1 MDAVDRAAVVAPSP
15 YLGRAGRLEDESIET
30 SGARHLDG
38 KGLLGV
44 QTINRPSAKSP
55 ARAAIG
61 VGDVMPRITLPS
73 ASGAVFDSWDQ
84 LTSGMARAYWLG
96 APPDEATAVGLSEEL
111 AASETLLHVVL
122 TSAPPASADYPSWL
136 LDQAG
141 ELGGAFGA
149 TGPLVVLVDPGGRVA
164 ALLPSPSPGTIAAR
178 ATELYASSAPALVQA
193 KAPVLL
199 LERVVDPAF
208 CKTLMEHWRRG
219 SKLANNV
226 ASDYGNVV
234 NADIKRRQD
243 VQVSDPLLFVQLRD
257 CVMRRVVP
265 VMEQV
270 YHARIN
276 VMEAPLI
283 GCYEADS
290 GGWFRRHR
298 DNTSSATAHRQFALS
313 LNLNGTDEYDGGLL
327 RFPEFGRELYAPVAG
342 GALVFSTAMV
352 HEVTPVT
359 RGRRFGVF
367 TFLSASGPSVMRRPT

>member
-1 MDAVDRAAVVAPSP
+1 
-15 YLGRAGRLEDESIET
+15 
-30 SGARHLDG
+30 
-38 KGLLGV
+38 
-44 QTINRPSAKSP
+44 
-55 ARAAIG
+55 
-61 VGDVMPRITLPS
+61 MPRITLPS

-84 LTSGMARAYWLG
+84 LTYGMARAYWLG
-96 APPDEATAVGLSEEL
+96 APPDSATAARLSEDL

-122 TSAPPASADYPSWL
+122 TCAPPATAHYPSWL
-136 LDQAG
+136 LDRAG
-141 ELGGAFGA
+141 ELARAFA
-149 TGPLVVLVDPGGRVA
+149 ASGPLAVLVDPGGRVA
-164 ALLPSPSPGTIAAR
+164 ALLPAPSPGVIARR
-178 ATELYASSAPALVQA
+178 AAEFFAGSAPVLVQA

-199 LERVVDPAF
+199 LERVVEPAF
-208 CKTLMEHWRRG
+208 CTALMDYWQRG
-219 SKLANNV
+219 SKLANEV

-243 VQVSDPLLFVQLRD
+243 VRVSDPLLFVQLRD
-257 CVMRRVVP
+257 CVMHRVVP

-270 YHARIN
+270 YHTRIN

-283 GCYEADS
+283 GCYQSDS
-290 GGWFRRHR
+290 GGWFRRHK

-359 RGRRFGVF
+359 RGHRFGVF
-367 TFLSASGPSVMRRPT
+367 TFLSARGPSAIRRPT

>member
-1 MDAVDRAAVVAPSP
+1 
-15 YLGRAGRLEDESIET
+15 
-30 SGARHLDG
+30 
-38 KGLLGV
+38 
-44 QTINRPSAKSP
+44 
-55 ARAAIG
+55 
-61 VGDVMPRITLPS
+61 MPRITLPS
-73 ASGAVFDSWDQ
+73 ASGGLFDSWDQ

-96 APPDEATAVGLSEEL
+96 TPPDPDTAMQLSEEL
-111 AASETLLHVVL
+111 AASEMLLHVVL
-122 TSAPPASADYPSWL
+122 TSEPPASADYPSWV

-141 ELGGAFGA
+141 ELGQAFGA
-149 TGPLVVLVDPGGRVA
+149 TGPLVVLVDPAGRVA
-164 ALLPSPSPGTIAAR
+164 ALLPAPSSEAIVVRAA
-178 ATELYASSAPALVQA
+178 ELYAASAPVLVQA

-199 LERVVDPAF
+199 LERVAEPAF
-208 CKTLMEHWRRG
+208 CKTLMDYWQRS
-219 SKLANNV
+219 SKLANQV

-283 GCYEADS
+283 GCYGSES
-290 GGWFRRHR
+290 GGWFRRHK

-313 LNLNGTDEYDGGLL
+313 LNLNSTDEYDGGLL

-367 TFLSASGPSVMRRPT
+367 TFLSASGPSVIRQPS

>member
-1 MDAVDRAAVVAPSP
+1 
-15 YLGRAGRLEDESIET
+15 
-30 SGARHLDG
+30 
-38 KGLLGV
+38 
-44 QTINRPSAKSP
+44 
-55 ARAAIG
+55 
-61 VGDVMPRITLPS
+61 MPHITLPS
-73 ASGAVFDSWDQ
+73 ACGRVFDSWDQ
-84 LTSGMARAYWLG
+84 PTSGMARAYWLG
-96 APPDEATAVGLSEEL
+96 TPPDVAMAIRLSEDL
-111 AASETLLHVVL
+111 AAWETLLHVVVV
-122 TSAPPASADYPSWL
+122 SPSGASGYPSWL

-141 ELGGAFGA
+141 ELDCAFAA
-149 TGPLVVLVDPGGRVA
+149 TGSLVVLVDSGGRVA
-164 ALLPSPSPGTIAAR
+164 ALLASPSPAAITAR
-178 ATELYASSAPALVQA
+178 AAELYAASAPRLVQA

-199 LERVVDPAF
+199 LERVVEPAF
-208 CKTLMEHWRRG
+208 CETLMEHWQRSG
-219 SKLANNV
+219 KLANKV
-226 ASDYGNVV
+226 ASGHGNVV

-243 VQVSDPLLFVQLRD
+243 VQVSDPLLFVRLRD

-270 YHARIN
+270 YHARIK

-283 GCYEADS
+283 GCYESAS

-367 TFLSASGPSVMRRPT
+367 TFLSASGPSVIRRPM

>member
-1 MDAVDRAAVVAPSP
+1 
-15 YLGRAGRLEDESIET
+15 
-30 SGARHLDG
+30 
-38 KGLLGV
+38 
-44 QTINRPSAKSP
+44 
-55 ARAAIG
+55 
-61 VGDVMPRITLPS
+61 MPRITLPS
-73 ASGAVFDSWDQ
+73 ASGGLFDSWDQ

-96 APPDEATAVGLSEEL
+96 TPPDPDGAAQLSEDL

-122 TSAPPASADYPSWL
+122 TAAPPASSDYPSWV

-141 ELGGAFGA
+141 ELGRAFGA
-149 TGPLVVLVDPGGRVA
+149 TAPVVVLVDPAGRVA
-164 ALLPSPSPGTIAAR
+164 ALLPAPSSEAVAAR
-178 ATELYASSAPALVQA
+178 AAELYAASAPVLVRA

-199 LERVVDPAF
+199 LERVAEPAF
-208 CKTLMEHWRRG
+208 CKTLMDYWQR
-219 SKLANNV
+219 SNKLANKV

-283 GCYEADS
+283 GCYGSES
-290 GGWFRRHR
+290 GGWFRRHK

-313 LNLNGTDEYDGGLL
+313 LNLNSTDEYDGGLL

-367 TFLSASGPSVMRRPT
+367 TFLSASGPSVIR

>member
-1 MDAVDRAAVVAPSP
+1 
-15 YLGRAGRLEDESIET
+15 
-30 SGARHLDG
+30 
-38 KGLLGV
+38 
-44 QTINRPSAKSP
+44 
-55 ARAAIG
+55 
-61 VGDVMPRITLPS
+61 MPRITLPS
-73 ASGAVFDSWDQ
+73 ASGGVFDSWDQ

-96 APPDEATAVGLSEEL
+96 TPPDGAAAAQLSEEL

-122 TSAPPASADYPSWL
+122 TAAPPAASSAYPSWL

-141 ELGGAFGA
+141 ELGRAFA
-149 TGPLVVLVDPGGRVA
+149 AAGPLVVLVDPGGRVA
-164 ALLPSPSPGTIAAR
+164 ALLPAPSPAAIAAR
-178 ATELYASSAPALVQA
+178 AADLYAASAPVVVQA

-199 LERVVDPAF
+199 LERVAEPAF
-208 CKTLMEHWRRG
+208 CTTLMEYWQRS
-219 SKLANNV
+219 SKLANKV
-226 ASDYGNVV
+226 ASNSGNVV

-243 VQVSDPLLFVQLRD
+243 VQVSDPLLFVQVRD
-257 CVMRRVVP
+257 CLMRRVVP

-276 VMEAPLI
+276 VIEAPLI
-283 GCYEADS
+283 GCYESDS
-290 GGWFRRHR
+290 GGWFRRHK

-342 GALVFSTAMV
+342 GALIFSTAMV

-367 TFLSASGPSVMRRPT
+367 TFLSASGPSVIRQPS

>member
-1 MDAVDRAAVVAPSP
+1 VRE
-15 YLGRAGRLEDESIET
+15 R
-30 SGARHLDG
+30 

-44 QTINRPSAKSP
+44 QTINRPSAKPP

-73 ASGAVFDSWDQ
+73 ASGGVFDSWDQ
-84 LTSGMARAYWLG
+84 LTSGMARVYWLG
-96 APPDEATAVGLSEEL
+96 TPPDGASAGQLSEEL
-111 AASETLLHVVL
+111 AASETLLHIVL
-122 TSAPPASADYPSWL
+122 TSPSSVSPDYPSWL

-141 ELGGAFGA
+141 ELGRAFAVSGS
-149 TGPLVVLVDPGGRVA
+149 LVVLVDPGGRVA
-164 ALLPSPSPGTIAAR
+164 AVLPAPSPAAIAAR
-178 ATELYASSAPALVQA
+178 AAELYAASAPVLVQA

-199 LERVVDPAF
+199 LERVAEPAF
-208 CKTLMEHWRRG
+208 CRTLMEYWQRS
-219 SKLANNV
+219 SKLANKV
-226 ASDYGNVV
+226 ASNSGNVV
-234 NADIKRRQD
+234 NAEIKRRQD

-257 CVMRRVVP
+257 CLMRRVVP

-276 VMEAPLI
+276 VIEAPLI
-283 GCYEADS
+283 GCYESDS
-290 GGWFRRHR
+290 GGWFRRHK

-367 TFLSASGPSVMRRPT
+367 TFLSASGPSVTRQPS

>member
-1 MDAVDRAAVVAPSP
+1 
-15 YLGRAGRLEDESIET
+15 
-30 SGARHLDG
+30 
-38 KGLLGV
+38 
-44 QTINRPSAKSP
+44 
-55 ARAAIG
+55 
-61 VGDVMPRITLPS
+61 MPRITLPS

-122 TSAPPASADYPSWL
+122 TSAPSASADYPSWL

-367 TFLSASGPSVMRRPT
+367 TFLSTSGPSVMRRPT